1 MTRSSA
7 RLSEALS
14 WDDLKIIRTIGD
26 HVTLTQAAAA
36 LGLNVTTVVRR
47 LSSAEGAFGARL
59 FDRRRT
65 GCAPTAAGH
74 VVIEL
79 ARRVEADI
87 SSVSSQVASCE
98 EDGAGVIRLATSDSL
113 LEGFAAV
120 FRDFRTAHPATR
132 IETHIENS
140 ASNLARGDCDV
151 AIRATNAPPENLVGR
166 KLAVIAWA
174 PYERRDATGPTAPD
188 RLFDRDWVSFSGD
201 LAALKAVSFL
211 EQRAAPQRI
220 IYRTN
225 SVSGAAAAIKA
236 GVGAGYLPCMLG
248 DLSPELTRLGPP
260 EQALSDDLWLLT
272 HPAVR
277 HATRV
282 RSFADHF
289 YRALASHRPLIE
301 GRSARQ
307 G

>member
-1 MTRSSA
+1 MTRVSA
-7 RLSEALS
+7 GPAEVLS
-14 WDDLKIIRTIGD
+14 WDDLKVIRAVGE
-26 HVTLTQAAAA
+26 HPTLTQAAAA

-47 LSSAEGAFGARL
+47 LSSAESAFGARL

-65 GCAPTAAGH
+65 GYAPTAAGLA
-74 VVIEL
+74 VIDL
-79 ARRVEADI
+79 TLRVEADI
-87 SSVSSQVASCE
+87 SSVSTQVTSYE

-113 LEGFAAV
+113 LESFAAV

-132 IETHIENS
+132 IETLIENS

-174 PYERRDATGPTAPD
+174 PYERSDATGAPSPD
-188 RLFDRDWVSFSGD
+188 NPFDRDWVSFTGN

-211 EQRAAPQRI
+211 EQRAVSQRI

-248 DLSPELTRLGPP
+248 DLSPEMTRLGPP
-260 EQALSDDLWLLT
+260 EPALGDELWLLT

-277 HATRV
+277 HAARV
-282 RSFADHF
+282 RAFADHF
-289 YRALASHRPLIE
+289 YRALVAHRPLIE
-301 GRSARQ
+301 GRIASQ
-307 G
+307 D